1 MADTVVADTVAAW
14 LRQSAHDL
22 GHAGAAMAAG
32 THDWA
37 CLAAV
42 HAAEKAIKAVLLAHG
57 GRVLGSQ
64 NLLMLLERIRNETGA
79 AVDDTLADDART
91 LMQALAVLA
100 GQCTYSGIAPYE
112 LTTRAQ
118 ADGALSAARRLHA
131 HFAALTAAP
140 TAEA

>member
-1 MADTVVADTVAAW
+1 VTDIGKADTVAAW

-22 GHAGAAMAAG
+22 EHAGAALAAG

-37 CLAAV
+37 CLAAA

-64 NLLMLLERIRNETGA
+64 NLLLLLDRARQEAGV
-79 AVDDTLADDART
+79 AVDDDLIDDART
-91 LMQALAVLA
+91 LMQALAVLS

-118 ADGALSAARRLHA
+118 ADGALGAARRLHA
-131 HFAALTAAP
+131 HFAAARPAG
-140 TAEA
+140 A